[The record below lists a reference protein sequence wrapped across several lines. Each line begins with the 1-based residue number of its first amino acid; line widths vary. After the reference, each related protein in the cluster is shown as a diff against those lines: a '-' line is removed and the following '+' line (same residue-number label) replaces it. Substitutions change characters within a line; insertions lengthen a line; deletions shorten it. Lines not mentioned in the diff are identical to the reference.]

1 MKKTVLIIVSMLL
14 CLFGCQKDEPKEF
27 NAGITSLEVVEDEGV
42 WNFRVDVNDGE
53 GKKLVFTLHT
63 LNEDGAW
70 ESKEIHTSTLKDNTY
85 KFGIGFTNEDKTVS
99 DILYSTIDIYEY
111 DDELNVLEKYNY
123 DRYIPFNCVGYNT
136 AAFFEGTRDLKLNE
150 EVIVYGEYSSGDDVG
165 EPDTNVLF
173 NEDFVENFKYDN
185 AEILTLK
192 IVK

>member
-27 NAGITSLEVVEDEGV
+27 NVGITSLEVVEDEGV
-42 WNFRVDVNDGE
+42 WNFKVDVNDSE
-53 GKKLVFTLHT
+53 GKKIVFTLHI
-63 LNEDGAW
+63 LKEDGVW
-70 ESKEIHTSTLKDNTY
+70 ESKEIHVFSLKDNIY
-85 KFGIGFTNEDKTVS
+85 KFGIGFTSEDKTVS

-111 DDELNVLEKYNY
+111 DDLNILEKYNY
-123 DRYIPFNCVGYNT
+123 DRYIPFNCVGYNI
-136 AAFFEGTRDLKLNE
+136 AAFFEGTRDLNLDE
-150 EVIVYGEYSSGDDVG
+150 EVIVYGEYSAGDDAG

-185 AEILTLK
+185 AEILTMK

>member
-27 NAGITSLEVVEDEGV
+27 NVGITSLEVVEDEGV
-42 WNFRVDVNDGE
+42 W
-53 GKKLVFTLHT
+53 
-63 LNEDGAW
+63 
-70 ESKEIHTSTLKDNTY
+70 ESKEIHVFSLKDNIY
-85 KFGIGFTNEDKTVS
+85 KFGIGFTSEDKTVS

-111 DDELNVLEKYNY
+111 DDDLNILEKYNY

-136 AAFFEGTRDLKLNE
+136 AAFFEGTRDLNLDE
-150 EVIVYGEYSSGDDVG
+150 EVIVYGEYSAGDDAG

-185 AEILTLK
+185 AEILTMK

>member
-27 NAGITSLEVVEDEGV
+27 NVGIASLEVVEDEGV
-42 WNFRVDVNDGE
+42 WNFKVDVNDSE
-53 GKKLVFTLHT
+53 GKKIVFTLHI
-63 LNEDGAW
+63 LKEDGVW
-70 ESKEIHTSTLKDNTY
+70 ESKEIHVFSLKDNIY
-85 KFGIGFTNEDKTVS
+85 KFGIGNTCEDKTVS

-111 DDELNVLEKYNY
+111 DDDLNILEKYNY

-136 AAFFEGTRDLKLNE
+136 AAFFEGTRDLNLDE
-150 EVIVYGEYSSGDDVG
+150 EVIVYGEYSAGDDAG

-185 AEILTLK
+185 AEILTMK

>member
-42 WNFRVDVNDGE
+42 WNFKLDVNDYE
-53 GKKLVFTLHT
+53 DKKIVFTLHT
-63 LNEDGAW
+63 LNEDGVW
-70 ESKEIHTSTLKDNTY
+70 ESKEIHVFSLKDNTY
-85 KFGIGFTNEDKTVS
+85 KFGIGFTSEDKTVS

-111 DDELNVLEKYNY
+111 DNDLNVLGKYNY
-123 DRYIPFNCVGYNT
+123 DRYIPFNCVGYNV
-136 AAFFEGTRDLKLNE
+136 AAFFEGTREFKLDE
-150 EVIVYGEYSSGDDVG
+150 EVIVYGEYSAGDDVG

-185 AEILTLK
+185 AEILTMK

>member
-14 CLFGCQKDEPKEF
+14 CLFGCQKDEPIEF

-42 WNFRVDVNDGE
+42 WNFKVDVNDSE
-53 GKKLVFTLHT
+53 GKKIVFTLHI
-63 LNEDGAW
+63 LKEDGVW
-70 ESKEIHTSTLKDNTY
+70 ESKEIHVFSLKDNIY
-85 KFGIGFTNEDKTVS
+85 KFGIGFTSEDKTVS

-111 DDELNVLEKYNY
+111 DDDLNILEKYNY

-136 AAFFEGTRDLKLNE
+136 AAFFEGIRDLNLDE
-150 EVIVYGEYSSGDDVG
+150 EVIVYGEYSADDDAG

-185 AEILTLK
+185 AEILTMK

>member
-27 NAGITSLEVVEDEGV
+27 NVGITSLEVVEDEGV
-42 WNFRVDVNDGE
+42 WNFKVDVNDSE
-53 GKKLVFTLHT
+53 GKKIVFTLHI
-63 LNEDGAW
+63 LKEDGVW
-70 ESKEIHTSTLKDNTY
+70 ESKEIHVFSLKDNIY
-85 KFGIGFTNEDKTVS
+85 KFGVGFTREDKTVS

-111 DDELNVLEKYNY
+111 DDDLNILEKYNY

-136 AAFFEGTRDLKLNE
+136 AAFFEGTRDLNLDE
-150 EVIVYGEYSSGDDVG
+150 EVIVYGEYSAGDDAG

-185 AEILTLK
+185 AEILTMK

>member
-14 CLFGCQKDEPKEF
+14 CLFGCRKDEPKEF

-42 WNFRVDVNDGE
+42 WNFKVDVNDSE
-53 GKKLVFTLHT
+53 GKKIVFTLHI
-63 LNEDGAW
+63 LKEDGVW
-70 ESKEIHTSTLKDNTY
+70 ESKEIHVFSLKDNIY
-85 KFGIGFTNEDKTVS
+85 KFGIGFTSEDKTVS

-111 DDELNVLEKYNY
+111 DDDLNILEKYNY
-123 DRYIPFNCVGYNT
+123 DRYIPFNCVGYNI
-136 AAFFEGTRDLKLNE
+136 AAFFEGTRDLNLDE
-150 EVIVYGEYSSGDDVG
+150 EVIVYGEYSAGDDAG

-185 AEILTLK
+185 AEILTMK

>member
-27 NAGITSLEVVEDEGV
+27 NVGITSLEVVEDEGV
-42 WNFRVDVNDGE
+42 WNFKVDVNDSE
-53 GKKLVFTLHT
+53 GKKIVFTLHI
-63 LNEDGAW
+63 LKEDGVW
-70 ESKEIHTSTLKDNTY
+70 ESKEIHVFSLKDNIY
-85 KFGIGFTNEDKTVS
+85 KFGVGFTREDKTVS

-111 DDELNVLEKYNY
+111 DDDLNILEKYNY

-136 AAFFEGTRDLKLNE
+136 AAFFEGTRDLNLDE
-150 EVIVYGEYSSGDDVG
+150 EVIVYGEYSTGDDAG

-185 AEILTLK
+185 AEILTMK

>member
-14 CLFGCQKDEPKEF
+14 CLFGCQKDEPKEL

-42 WNFRVDVNDGE
+42 WNFKVDVNDSE
-53 GKKLVFTLHT
+53 GKKIVFTLHI
-63 LNEDGAW
+63 LKEDGVW
-70 ESKEIHTSTLKDNTY
+70 ESKEIHVFSLKDNIY
-85 KFGIGFTNEDKTVS
+85 KFGIGFTSEDKTVS

-111 DDELNVLEKYNY
+111 DDDLNILEKYNY
-123 DRYIPFNCVGYNT
+123 DRYIPFNCVGYNI
-136 AAFFEGTRDLKLNE
+136 AAFFEGTRDLNLDE
-150 EVIVYGEYSSGDDVG
+150 EVIVYGEYSAGDDAG

-185 AEILTLK
+185 AEILTMK

>member
-1 MKKTVLIIVSMLL
+1 MKKSVLIIVSMLL
-14 CLFGCQKDEPKEF
+14 CLLGCQKDEPKEF

-42 WNFRVDVNDGE
+42 WNFKLDVNDYE
-53 GKKLVFTLHT
+53 DKKIVFTLHT
-63 LNEDGAW
+63 LKEDGVW
-70 ESKEIHTSTLKDNTY
+70 ESKEIHVSTLKDNTY
-85 KFGIGFTNEDKTVS
+85 KFGVGFTREDKTVS

-111 DDELNVLEKYNY
+111 DNDLNVIEKYNY

-136 AAFFEGTRDLKLNE
+136 ATFFEGTRALKLDE
-150 EVIVYGEYSSGDDVG
+150 EVIVYGEYSAGDDVG

-185 AEILTLK
+185 AEILTVK

>member
-27 NAGITSLEVVEDEGV
+27 NVGITSLEVVEDEGV
-42 WNFRVDVNDGE
+42 WNFKVDVNDSE
-53 GKKLVFTLHT
+53 GKKIVFTLHI
-63 LNEDGAW
+63 LKEDGVW
-70 ESKEIHTSTLKDNTY
+70 ESKEIHVFSLKDNIY
-85 KFGIGFTNEDKTVS
+85 KFGIGFTSEDKTVS

-111 DDELNVLEKYNY
+111 DDDLNILEKYNY
-123 DRYIPFNCVGYNT
+123 DRYIPFNCVGYNA
-136 AAFFEGTRDLKLNE
+136 AAFFEGTRDLNLDE
-150 EVIVYGEYSSGDDVG
+150 EVIVYGEYSAGDDAG

-185 AEILTLK
+185 AEILTMK

>member
-27 NAGITSLEVVEDEGV
+27 NAGIASLEVVEDEGV
-42 WNFRVDVNDGE
+42 WNFKVDVNDSE
-53 GKKLVFTLHT
+53 GKKIVFTLHI
-63 LNEDGAW
+63 LKEDGVW
-70 ESKEIHTSTLKDNTY
+70 ESKEIHVFSLKDNIY
-85 KFGIGFTNEDKTVS
+85 KFGIGFTSEDKTVS

-111 DDELNVLEKYNY
+111 DDDLNILEKYNY

-136 AAFFEGTRDLKLNE
+136 AAFFEGTRDLNLDE
-150 EVIVYGEYSSGDDVG
+150 EVIVYGEYSAGDDAG

-185 AEILTLK
+185 AEILTMK

>member
-14 CLFGCQKDEPKEF
+14 CLLGCQKDEPKEF
-27 NAGITSLEVVEDEGV
+27 NAGITSLEVVEDESV
-42 WNFRVDVNDGE
+42 WNFKVDLNDSE
-53 GKKLVFTLHT
+53 GKKIVFTLHT
-63 LNEDGAW
+63 LNEDGVW
-70 ESKEIHTSTLKDNTY
+70 ESKEMHVSTLKDNTY
-85 KFGIGFTNEDKTVS
+85 KFGIGFTSEDKTVS

-111 DDELNVLEKYNY
+111 DDDLNILEKYNY

-136 AAFFEGTRDLKLNE
+136 AAFFEGTRDLNLDE
-150 EVIVYGEYSSGDDVG
+150 EVIAYGEYSAGDDVG

>member
-1 MKKTVLIIVSMLL
+1 MKKSVLIIVSMLL

-27 NAGITSLEVVEDEGV
+27 NAVITSLEVVEDEGV
-42 WNFRVDVNDGE
+42 WNFKVDVNDYE
-53 GKKLVFTLHT
+53 EKKIVFTLHT
-63 LNEDGAW
+63 LKEDSVW
-70 ESKEIHTSTLKDNTY
+70 ESKEIHSLSLEDNTY
-85 KFGIGFTNEDKTVS
+85 KFGIGFTSEDKTVS

-111 DDELNVLEKYNY
+111 DNDLNVIEKYNY

-136 AAFFEGTRDLKLNE
+136 AAFFEGTRTLKLDE
-150 EVIVYGEYSSGDDVG
+150 EVIVYGEYSAGDDVG

-185 AEILTLK
+185 AEILTMK

>member
-27 NAGITSLEVVEDEGV
+27 NVGITSLEVVEDEGV
-42 WNFRVDVNDGE
+42 WNFKVDVNDSE
-53 GKKLVFTLHT
+53 GKKIVFTLHI
-63 LNEDGAW
+63 LKEDGVW
-70 ESKEIHTSTLKDNTY
+70 ESKEIHVFSLKDNIY
-85 KFGIGFTNEDKTVS
+85 KFGIGFTSEDKTVS

-111 DDELNVLEKYNY
+111 DDLNILEKYNY

-136 AAFFEGTRDLKLNE
+136 AAFFEGTRDLNLDE
-150 EVIVYGEYSSGDDVG
+150 EVIVYGEYSTGDDAG

-185 AEILTLK
+185 AEILTMK

>member
-27 NAGITSLEVVEDEGV
+27 NVGITSLEVVEDEGV
-42 WNFRVDVNDGE
+42 WNFKVDVNDSE
-53 GKKLVFTLHT
+53 GKKIVFTLHI
-63 LNEDGAW
+63 LKEDGVW
-70 ESKEIHTSTLKDNTY
+70 ESKEIHVFSLKDNIY
-85 KFGIGFTNEDKTVS
+85 KFGVGFTREDKTVS

-111 DDELNVLEKYNY
+111 DDLNILEKYNY

-136 AAFFEGTRDLKLNE
+136 AAFFEGTRDLNLDE
-150 EVIVYGEYSSGDDVG
+150 EVIVYGEYSAGDDAG

-185 AEILTLK
+185 AEILTMK

>member
-27 NAGITSLEVVEDEGV
+27 NAGIASLEVVEDEGV
-42 WNFRVDVNDGE
+42 WNFKVDVNDSE
-53 GKKLVFTLHT
+53 GKKIVFALHI
-63 LNEDGAW
+63 LKEDGVW
-70 ESKEIHTSTLKDNTY
+70 ESKEIHVFSLKDNIY
-85 KFGIGFTNEDKTVS
+85 KFGIGNTCEDKTVS

-111 DDELNVLEKYNY
+111 DDDLNILEKYNY

-136 AAFFEGTRDLKLNE
+136 AAFFEGTRDLNLDE
-150 EVIVYGEYSSGDDVG
+150 EVIVYGEYSAGDDAG

-185 AEILTLK
+185 AEILTMK

>member
-1 MKKTVLIIVSMLL
+1 MKKSVLIIVSMLL

-27 NAGITSLEVVEDEGV
+27 NAVITSLEVVEEKGV
-42 WNFRVDVNDGE
+42 WNFEVDVNGSE
-53 GKKLVFTLHT
+53 GKKVVFSFHT

-70 ESKEIHTSTLKDNTY
+70 ETKEIHSLSLEDNTY
-85 KFGIGFTNEDKTVS
+85 KFGVGFTSEDKTVS

-111 DDELNVLEKYNY
+111 DNDLNVIEKYNY

-136 AAFFEGTRDLKLNE
+136 ATFFEGTRTLKLDE
-150 EVIVYGEYSSGDDVG
+150 EVIVYGEYSAGDDVG

-173 NEDFVENFKYDN
+173 NEDFVENFKYEN
-185 AEILTLK
+185 AEILTMK

>member
-27 NAGITSLEVVEDEGV
+27 NAGITSLEAVEDEDV
-42 WNFRVDVNDGE
+42 WNFKVDVNDYE
-53 GKKLVFTLHT
+53 DKKIVFTLHT
-63 LNEDGAW
+63 LKEDGVW
-70 ESKEIHTSTLKDNTY
+70 ETKEIHSLSLKDNTY
-85 KFGIGFTNEDKTVS
+85 KFGVGFTREDKTVS

-111 DDELNVLEKYNY
+111 DDDLNILEKYNY

-136 AAFFEGTRDLKLNE
+136 AAFFEGTRDLNLDE
-150 EVIVYGEYSSGDDVG
+150 EVIVYGEYSAGDDAG

-185 AEILTLK
+185 AEILTMK

>member
-27 NAGITSLEVVEDEGV
+27 NAGIASLEVVEDEGV
-42 WNFRVDVNDGE
+42 WNFKVDVNDSE
-53 GKKLVFTLHT
+53 GKKIVFTLHI
-63 LNEDGAW
+63 LKEDGVW
-70 ESKEIHTSTLKDNTY
+70 ESKEIHVFSLKDNIY
-85 KFGIGFTNEDKTVS
+85 KFGIGNTCEDKTVS

-111 DDELNVLEKYNY
+111 DDDLNILEKYNY

-136 AAFFEGTRDLKLNE
+136 AAFFEGTRDLNLDE
-150 EVIVYGEYSSGDDVG
+150 EVIVYGEYSAGDDAG

-185 AEILTLK
+185 AEILTMK

>member
-42 WNFRVDVNDGE
+42 WNFKVDVNDSE
-53 GKKLVFTLHT
+53 GKKIVFTLHI
-63 LNEDGAW
+63 LKEDGVW
-70 ESKEIHTSTLKDNTY
+70 ESKEIHVFSLKDHIY
-85 KFGIGFTNEDKTVS
+85 KFGIGFTSEDKTVS

-111 DDELNVLEKYNY
+111 DDLNILEKYNY
-123 DRYIPFNCVGYNT
+123 DRYIPFNCVGYNI
-136 AAFFEGTRDLKLNE
+136 AAFFEGTRDLNLDE
-150 EVIVYGEYSSGDDVG
+150 EVIVYGEYSAGDDAG

-185 AEILTLK
+185 AEILTMK

>member
-27 NAGITSLEVVEDEGV
+27 KAGITSLEVVEDEGV
-42 WNFRVDVNDGE
+42 WNFRVDVNDNE

-70 ESKEIHTSTLKDNTY
+70 ESKEIHVSTLKDNTY
-85 KFGIGFTNEDKTVS
+85 KFGIGFTREDKMLF
-99 DILYSTIDIYEY
+99 DISYSTIDIYEY
-111 DDELNVLEKYNY
+111 DNDLNILGKYNY

-136 AAFFEGTRDLKLNE
+136 AAFFEGTRDLKLDE
-150 EVIVYGEYSSGDDVG
+150 EVIVYGEYSAGDDVG
-165 EPDTNVLF
+165 EPNANVLF
-173 NEDFVENFKYDN
+173 NDGFVENFKYDN

>member
-27 NAGITSLEVVEDEGV
+27 NVGITSLEVVEDEGV
-42 WNFRVDVNDGE
+42 WNFKVDVNDSE
-53 GKKLVFTLHT
+53 GKKIVFTLHI
-63 LNEDGAW
+63 LKEDGVW
-70 ESKEIHTSTLKDNTY
+70 ESKEIHVFSLKDNIY
-85 KFGIGFTNEDKTVS
+85 KFGIGFTSEDKTVS

-111 DDELNVLEKYNY
+111 DDLNILEKYNY

-136 AAFFEGTRDLKLNE
+136 AAFFEGTRDLNLDE
-150 EVIVYGEYSSGDDVG
+150 EVIVYGEYSAGDDAG

-185 AEILTLK
+185 AEILTMK